1 MRIQKPKF
9 IKKWHKP
16 QHEVAKSLSLIV
28 KNERVFGKSIA
39 EIKQLLNRELDILCI
54 MHQDKMQLCGV
65 TDETMISDGDHILVS
80 VNSEDVDAVEALIG
94 VKS

>member
-1 MRIQKPKF
+1 M
-9 IKKWHKP
+9 
-16 QHEVAKSLSLIV
+16 SLSLIV

-39 EIKQLLNRELDILCI
+39 EIKQLLNRQLDFLCI